1 MNRAKRYYSELNI
14 FRALIIVW
22 VVIGHSLDN
31 ELGGFFSQFF
41 KSYAYSFHM
50 NAFFVL
56 SGFLFA
62 PKLSRAKKA
71 KDKAILL
78 KDRFLR
84 LIIPYL
90 FFTVV
95 SYVLKFFLEGYAY
108 NSLEKN
114 PKILLFD
121 ILTGINN
128 PNGGIWFL
136 HTLFVISVIFLIINF
151 IPHWASFIFCLG
163 LKCLTLFF
171 SFDTPVILN
180 ICLFSVFFS
189 AGVLINDYYYKITER
204 FNAIFLKNTYFEDK
218 QPVALYAI
226 TLILVIVSVIL
237 VYFLLKCNDSYLSNI
252 YKLLVCIFNIATW
265 YFVAQSL
272 NCTSKIKKIFM
283 CIGNYGM
290 DIYMIGYYV
299 QITLRVVLLSMLGIP
314 YVIYSIII
322 FILGLVLP
330 IPISKY
336 IVRKFKI
343 TRALVLGDFKN
354 KKLSQASN

>member
-1 MNRAKRYYSELNI
+1 MNSTKKYYSELNI

-22 VVIGHSLDN
+22 VVIGHSLDS
-31 ELGGFFSQFF
+31 ELGGFFSQLF

-62 PKLSRAKKA
+62 SKLGKTKKV
-71 KDKAILL
+71 KDKAILV

-95 SYVLKFFLEGYAY
+95 SYVLKLFLEGYAY

-114 PKILLFD
+114 PKTLLFD

-136 HTLFVISVIFLIINF
+136 HTLFVISVIFVIINF
-151 IPHWASFIFCLG
+151 LPDWVVFVFSLG
-163 LKCLTLFF
+163 LKCLTLFLD
-171 SFDTPVILN
+171 FDTPVILN
-180 ICLFSVFFS
+180 ICLHSVFFS
-189 AGVLINDYYYKITER
+189 AGVLLYKNYDKITEK
-204 FNAIFLKNTYFEDK
+204 FNAVFLKNVNSDNK
-218 QPVALYAI
+218 QPTALYI
-226 TLILVIVSVIL
+226 FTLILVTASVVL
-237 VYFLLKCNDSYLSNI
+237 CYFLLKCNDSYLSNI
-252 YKLLVCIFNIATW
+252 YKLIVCIFNIATW

-272 NCTSKIKKIFM
+272 NNTNRIKKLLM
-283 CIGNYGM
+283 CVGNYGM

-299 QITLRVVLLSMLGIP
+299 QITLRVILLSMLGVP

-343 TRALVLGDFKN
+343 TRALVLGDFK
-354 KKLSQASN
+354 K